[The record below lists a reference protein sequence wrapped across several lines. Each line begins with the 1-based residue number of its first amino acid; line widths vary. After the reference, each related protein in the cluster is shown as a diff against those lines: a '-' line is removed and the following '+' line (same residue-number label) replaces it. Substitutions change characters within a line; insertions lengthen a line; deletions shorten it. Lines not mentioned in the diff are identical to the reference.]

1 MTTLIGILCAM
12 LTIRQLSTAEGVLAR
27 PARHRICSPASSKKT
42 RVVLRSSEDLE
53 LPIHVAL
60 TGATGFLG
68 LRLVRELLR
77 RHRTLTVLAHAGSK
91 GALGHITRFLEL
103 TDAPA
108 ELIAGLPSRLQ
119 VLETDLGQPRMGLAT
134 AAFERLAG
142 EVDVIW
148 HSAGDINLDDDLA
161 KLRRVNVEGTRNVLE
176 LATASRRKPMIY
188 HIGTA
193 FVGGARREGVIYEDE
208 LDDAHGFENG
218 YERSKYEAEV
228 LVRAWSRAHS
238 RPAVVLRPGILVTDL
253 SPHPELPEHPLQFID
268 QILRT
273 SLRGVG
279 LAGSRIPE
287 GSRPVVR
294 MAGHPLGHLN
304 LMPVEHAARVMV
316 QLAGRQ
322 PSGRVDTYH
331 VVHDHDVP
339 TTVITAMM
347 EQLVPVKVELVEN
360 RPGDPSPLEAAADLY
375 PGFTPYLSHR
385 RRFDDTRVRTL
396 LGPSVSG
403 IRVDL
408 DYLLAGVC
416 PKQTSASSSV
426 PR

>member
-1 MTTLIGILCAM
+1 
-12 LTIRQLSTAEGVLAR
+12 
-27 PARHRICSPASSKKT
+27 
-42 RVVLRSSEDLE
+42 LE
-53 LPIHVAL
+53 LSIHVAL

-68 LRLVRELLR
+68 LRLVRELLH

-91 GALGHITRFLEL
+91 GALGRITRFLEL

-108 ELIAGLPSRLQ
+108 ELIAELPSRLH
-119 VLETDLGQPRMGLAT
+119 VVETDLGQPRMGLAT
-134 AAFERLAG
+134 ASFERLAD
-142 EVDVIW
+142 ELDTIW
-148 HSAGDINLDDDLA
+148 HSAGNINLDDDLA

-176 LATASRRKPMIY
+176 LAAAGRRKPMVY

-193 FVGGARREGVIYEDE
+193 FVGGARRDGVIYEDE

-228 LVRAWSRAHS
+228 LVRAWSRAHG
-238 RPAVVLRPGILVTDL
+238 RPVVVLRPSILVTDL
-253 SPHPELPEHPLQFID
+253 PPHPELPEHPLQFMD

-273 SLRGVG
+273 SLRGAG
-279 LAGSRIPE
+279 LDGSRTPE
-287 GSRPVVR
+287 GNRPVVR
-294 MAGHPLGHLN
+294 MAGHPQGHLN

-316 QLAGRQ
+316 RLASGQ
-322 PSGRVDTYH
+322 PSVRVDTYH

-339 TTVITAMM
+339 TSAITAMM

-408 DYLLAGVC
+408 DYLLAGVG
-416 PKQTSASSSV
+416 PKRTTASSSV